1 MAFPKFLRLLAI
13 LVVMFAALAIC
24 SPTSNLNKRLH
35 GAVLHVPAP
44 GSGPWAIKSIQNVS
58 WWCIKCSSADS
69 VIIEIIKNG
78 RNGKTVV
85 FTTTGVNA
93 NSGTKDF
100 VVDPKWATVG
110 DKFFVRVTD
119 KQHPNVSGKSST
131 FTVFKT
137 QG

>member
-1 MAFPKFLRLLAI
+1 MASFKFLRLLAI
-13 LVVMFAALAIC
+13 LAVMFAALAIC
-24 SPTSNLNKRLH
+24 APPP
-35 GAVLHVPAP
+35 VMHVPAP

-58 WWCIKCSSADS
+58 WWCNKCSSADS

-78 RNGKTVV
+78 RTVV

-110 DKFFVRVTD
+110 DKFLVRVTD
-119 KQHPNVSGKSST
+119 KNVSGKSLK